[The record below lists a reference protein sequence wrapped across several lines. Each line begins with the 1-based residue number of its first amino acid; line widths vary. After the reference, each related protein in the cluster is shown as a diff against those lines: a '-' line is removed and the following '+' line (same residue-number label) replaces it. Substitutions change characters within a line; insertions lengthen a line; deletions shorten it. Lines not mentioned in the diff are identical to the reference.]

1 MKKFKKLIPALCMLL
16 VSAVMLGSTTFAWFS
31 MNTTVTA
38 NGMQIEAKSNATYLL
53 ISKDQTVATDK
64 TKAETTDTLAFADPV
79 TTKVYPAKFS
89 ATEQK
94 LSETV
99 TVPANGWY
107 TANNGNSD
115 NATDDV
121 KNYKLVNDGNFTSY
135 VKTYTMYLTLSK
147 DSEDWVKYLK
157 ISTTAGATNKAAAIV
172 IKATNGT
179 NSVYFDGGNGYV
191 DCTTTALTHSSVIKV
206 EAYVYID
213 GTNNQVYSSN
223 TIADL
228 KGDFSIQF
236 DLTET
241 NA

>member
-53 ISKDQTVATDK
+53 ISKDPKVATDK
-64 TKAETTDTLAFADPV
+64 TKAETTDTLAFTESA
-79 TTKVYPAKFS
+79 TKVYPAKFS

-99 TVPANGWY
+99 TVPTNGWY

-115 NATDDV
+115 HATNDV
-121 KNYKLVNDGNFTSY
+121 KNYKLVNEDNFTNY
-135 VKTYTMYLTLSK
+135 VKTYTMYLTLSE

-172 IKATNGT
+172 IKVTNGT
-179 NSVYFDGGNGYV
+179 NSVYFDGGSGYV

-213 GTNNQVYSSN
+213 GTNNEVYSNN